1 MGTSG
6 RVVGHVILRRGEM
19 GGRDVKVFDGEDF
32 YIPGIPPLRPYVPA
46 RAMAAVLCAITPLPH
61 A

>member
-1 MGTSG
+1 
-6 RVVGHVILRRGEM
+6 M